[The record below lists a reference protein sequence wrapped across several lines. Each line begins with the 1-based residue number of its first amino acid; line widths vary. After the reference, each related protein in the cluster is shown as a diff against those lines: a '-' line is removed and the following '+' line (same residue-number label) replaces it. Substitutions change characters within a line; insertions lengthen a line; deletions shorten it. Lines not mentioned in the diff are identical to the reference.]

1 MDGQTNARSRHD
13 DSDMG
18 SENICEKRLRNRDRG
33 TNDQRYKF
41 LAGIRCVMVHLK
53 PERQTET
60 SESYWKKSNGR
71 VRSDNH
77 HGHSRSPFDK
87 SLDRFRMYGIMH

>member
-1 MDGQTNARSRHD
+1 MDGQMNTRSRYD
-13 DSDMG
+13 DSDER
-18 SENICEKRLRNRDRG
+18 SENICEKRPRNQNRG

-41 LAGIRCVMVHLK
+41 LTGTRCAMVHPK

-60 SESYWKKSNGR
+60 SKGYQKKSNGC

-77 HGHSRSPFDK
+77 HGHS
-87 SLDRFRMYGIMH
+87 